1 MYIYCI
7 VHTCTCMLH
16 VIYASAYF
24 FALSLKCKL
33 QEETSLVLF
42 TAVVLVLIIGSNTF
56 QTLNHYLNKEGK
68 NEIEK
73 GKKDGKEEGQGRE
86 RGGLLPVSSPESPR
100 HPRVT
105 ECNAYAYGRRHG

>member
-1 MYIYCI
+1 
-7 VHTCTCMLH
+7 MLH

-42 TAVVLVLIIGSNTF
+42 TAVFLVLIIGSKTF
-56 QTLNHYLNKEGK
+56 QTLNQYLNKEGK

-86 RGGLLPVSSPESPR
+86 RGGLIPVSSPESPR